1 MSGRDNFAEAAP
13 PALRL
18 AEGAVLDG
26 GGEYVG
32 IQRGSRHKGIPD
44 MVLFNDPMTRTT
56 MALVVSAT
64 PVTAQQVRA
73 KIAHSRFVFA
83 RVRRK
88 GDDRRYLARFAPRQ
102 DRLSRHAPLT
112 ECSRIASAV
121 SAEDRDLA

>member
-1 MSGRDNFAEAAP
+1 MSGHDNFADAAP

-56 MALVVSAT
+56 LALVVSAT

-83 RVRRK
+83 RVRKSRGRDK
-88 GDDRRYLARFAPRQ
+88 DFSVPPAQIRTGGFPASGSYLR
-102 DRLSRHAPLT
+102 
-112 ECSRIASAV
+112 
-121 SAEDRDLA
+121 

>member
-1 MSGRDNFAEAAP
+1 MADLDNFAEAAP

-18 AEGAVLDG
+18 AEGAVLEG

-56 MALVVSAT
+56 LALVVSAT
-64 PVTAQQVRA
+64 PLTEQQVRA

-83 RVRRK
+83 EARRR
-88 GDDRRYLARFAPRQ
+88 GESSPYPRRYASRQ
-102 DRLSRHAPLT
+102 NLWSRQ
-112 ECSRIASAV
+112 
-121 SAEDRDLA
+121 AELNE